1 MKRVAALAL
10 LAAVSISWL
19 IPAKAQGTGVAE
31 YAGQSR
37 QADRKAARKQEKAI
51 RKNMKVQ
58 QKAAKRLRKSVKS

>member
-37 QADRKAARKQEKAI
+37 QADRKAA
-51 RKNMKVQ
+51 
-58 QKAAKRLRKSVKS
+58 KRLRKSVKS